1 MRRIEDE
8 GRKRHG
14 VGLENHL
21 RDEDQPAEAAKLA
34 RDRTSDLYVANQL
47 AIGNTYDAWNDVH
60 TAALEDY
67 GISDADLF
75 HPGLAP

>member
-8 GRKRHG
+8 GRKRHA

-21 RDEDQPAEAAKLA
+21 RDKDQPAEAAPLVH
-34 RDRTSDLYVANQL
+34 DV
-47 AIGNTYDAWNDVH
+47 WNDVH